1 MESENQSAKVRNYA
15 IAGVCIVF
23 TILMLGVFVK
33 VFAFQFG
40 ESPARIYSSCENE
53 SANVFIGAN
62 EDLKNVKCVA
72 LDKGV
77 FVDDEI
83 VIGDLSKNDE
93 DVCRFELVQ
102 GAVKPLR
109 FEVWYNGK
117 VEREVCEWQHYPRY
131 D

>member
-23 TILMLGVFVK
+23 TVLMLGVFVK
-33 VFAFQFG
+33 VFALQFG
-40 ESPARIYSSCENE
+40 ESSARIYSSCENE

-72 LDKGV
+72 LDKEF
-77 FVDDEI
+77 FVDAEI
-83 VIGDLSKNDE
+83 VVGDLSKNDE
-93 DVCRFELVQ
+93 DVCRFELLQ
-102 GAVKPLR
+102 DAAKPLR

-117 VEREVCEWQHYPRY
+117 VEREVCEWQYYPRY

>member
-15 IAGVCIVF
+15 MAGVCVVF
-23 TILMLGVFVK
+23 IILMLGVFVK

-40 ESPARIYSSCENE
+40 ESPVRIYSSCENE

-62 EDLKNVKCVA
+62 DDLKNVKCVA
-72 LDKGV
+72 LDKEF
-77 FVDDEI
+77 FVDAEI

-93 DVCRFELVQ
+93 DVCRFELVE
-102 GAVKPLR
+102 GVGKPLR

-117 VEREVCEWQHYPRY
+117 VEREVCEWQYYPRY